1 MGQIPVESEY
11 LRQGMQEAQ
20 KVWFDDGQTAIGLG
34 FIHGSAVGKKMLW
47 HNGATGGYRSFIGF
61 VPETG
66 TGVAVL
72 CNSAIDVD
80 ELAVEILSFMQS

>member
-1 MGQIPVESEY
+1 
-11 LRQGMQEAQ
+11 
-20 KVWFDDGQTAIGLG
+20 
-34 FIHGSAVGKKMLW
+34 MLW

-80 ELAVEILSFMQS
+80 DVAVRILELLQQT